1 MLEPKLTRSQS
12 DKMLAG
18 VCGGLAA
25 YLGIDSTIVRLA
37 FLLLIPASGLGLLVY
52 LILAAI
58 MPADASAEG
67 EENRIKI
74 HVQETTGGETA
85 TRPRRAHPQGP
96 TIAGILLVLVGLYL
110 LLDIPVVVFWSLLL
124 VGLGALLV
132 LRRR

>member
-1 MLEPKLTRSQS
+1 MLEPKLTRSQN
-12 DKMLAG
+12 DKVLAG

-25 YLGIDSTIVRLA
+25 YLGIDVIIVRLA

-58 MPADASAEG
+58 MPAEGSTELAEP
-67 EENRIKI
+67 RIKI
-74 HVQETTGGETA
+74 HAEETTGTRTA
-85 TRPRRAHPQGP
+85 ARQRRAHPQGP

-110 LLDIPVVVFWSLLL
+110 LLDIPAVIFWSLLL
-124 VGLGALLV
+124 VGLGLYLV